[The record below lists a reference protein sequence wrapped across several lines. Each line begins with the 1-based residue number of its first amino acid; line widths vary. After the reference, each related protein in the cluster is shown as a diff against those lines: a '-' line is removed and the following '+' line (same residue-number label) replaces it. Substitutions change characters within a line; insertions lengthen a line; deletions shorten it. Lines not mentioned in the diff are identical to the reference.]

1 MAHHNLLNDSHIIG
15 HNSYNSS
22 FADKTSTTTI
32 IFVSVLLPAFP
43 IIS

>member
-15 HNSYNSS
+15 HSSYNSI

-32 IFVSVLLPAFP
+32 IFESVLLPAFP